1 MSGLTIRETASRL
14 GANRRR
20 GLVLR
25 GIVTTAWAAL
35 IFYLST
41 QGFGSSYTA
50 GLLKEA
56 LGSVHWQISPYAFE
70 ILHAVIRKSAHLTE
84 YCIFA
89 LLLYGSL
96 EREPQMPWSFRR
108 AVLTL
113 LVVGAYSLTDEFHQ
127 RFVPGGGLPS
137 SIVELTWP
145 EEHRECFFLYL
156 QKHLADLWADRLPTR
171 P

>member
-96 EREPQMPWSFRR
+96 EKEPQMPWSFRR

-127 RFVPGGGLPS
+127 RFVPGRGPSLVDCGIDLAGGTSGML
-137 SIVELTWP
+137 
-145 EEHRECFFLYL
+145 FLYL